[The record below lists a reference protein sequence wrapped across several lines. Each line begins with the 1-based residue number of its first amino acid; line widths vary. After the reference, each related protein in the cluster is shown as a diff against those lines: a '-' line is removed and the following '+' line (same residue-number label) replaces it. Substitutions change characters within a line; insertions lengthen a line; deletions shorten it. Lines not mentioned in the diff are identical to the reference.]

1 MNGRP
6 DDVPVDVPELEDV
19 LPDDVV
25 PDDVVPDDVVL
36 EDVVPEDLAEDVA
49 PEDVAP
55 EDVAPED
62 VAPEDVAPEVP
73 VDVPEDDV
81 PVVPVDVPGDDVP
94 VEPDEVPVLPDG
106 AALAVPVC
114 ACRRCRGAGSTRD
127 GADTG
132 GGDEAGNP
140 EPAAGTTDGTASNP
154 AASISVTVSAVR
166 APRTRARGERSDERE
181 GEDAGRVER
190 RGPAECCGTSNLRG

>member
-36 EDVVPEDLAEDVA
+36 EDVVPEDLA
-49 PEDVAP
+49 EDVAP

-114 ACRRCRGAGSTRD
+114 ACRRCRWAASTRD
-127 GADTG
+127 GSDTVEV
-132 GGDEAGNP
+132 DESVNH
-140 EPAAGTTDGTASNP
+140 EPAAGTTDRTASNP

-166 APRTRARGERSDERE
+166 APRTRARGERRDERE
-181 GEDAGRVER
+181 GEDAGRVVER
-190 RGPAECCGTSNLRG
+190 RGPAECCGTSK